1 MSPMKQAILK
11 TFMSISLYKDRERYK
26 YSRNCLCLF
35 CTFCLYPN
43 PRLSPEE
50 TATVGSSHCGREER
64 NPTLSHEIVGSIP
77 GLTQRV
83 KDLVLLWL
91 WCRPAATTLIRP
103 LTWEPP
109 YAVSVALNKQKMKKK

>member
-1 MSPMKQAILK
+1 M
-11 TFMSISLYKDRERYK
+11 
-26 YSRNCLCLF
+26 
-35 CTFCLYPN
+35 
-43 PRLSPEE
+43 
-50 TATVGSSHCGREER
+50 
-64 NPTLSHEIVGSIP
+64 GSIP

-109 YAVSVALNKQKMKKK
+109 YAVSVALNKQKMDDKVDNHVWYTQQRKCILESEEGIIKFVCVLVGGGLGRL